1 MIPVAADLQTN
12 AIECRDFKSLYSLLR
27 IANPQQPINNKTMKK
42 IIEYTIVIAL
52 SCFLAYLYIGAF
64 FKKKSLHDNAENAIA
79 VVIDSSQTVGTVNYF
94 WYKFEVNNIEYLG
107 SWKNSIKN
115 PFLAGDTIL
124 IVYDTTNP
132 ENNTPGWRF

>member
-1 MIPVAADLQTN
+1 
-12 AIECRDFKSLYSLLR
+12 
-27 IANPQQPINNKTMKK
+27 MKK
-42 IIEYTIVIAL
+42 IIEYIILIVL
-52 SCFLAYLYIGAF
+52 SCFLAYLLIGAF
-64 FKKKSLHDNAENAIA
+64 IKEKSLHNNAENAIA

-132 ENNTPGWRF
+132 ENNTPGWSF